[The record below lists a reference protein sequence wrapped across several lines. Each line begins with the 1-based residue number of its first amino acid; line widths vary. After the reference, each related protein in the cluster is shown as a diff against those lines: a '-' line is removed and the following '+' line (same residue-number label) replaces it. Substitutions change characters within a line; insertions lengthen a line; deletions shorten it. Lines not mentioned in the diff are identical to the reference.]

1 MSFILPTEVKKA
13 ARENSPKLRALLT
26 LISPQDVLH
35 SCFKEALLEASRAGH
50 LDAICSLV
58 LSGGR
63 HSLHLKDCIVQ
74 ALQGHFCEAAAMLL
88 ACYAAK
94 HDKKKLL
101 KYLLKEEMSR
111 EEEQKAIAELPA
123 AVVPTEDDFA
133 RIRYLEQVIIGY
145 ISNKPLLSANPA
157 ILYISPF
164 PFPFY
169 L

>member
-1 MSFILPTEVKKA
+1 M
-13 ARENSPKLRALLT
+13 
-26 LISPQDVLH
+26 
-35 SCFKEALLEASRAGH
+35 
-50 LDAICSLV
+50 
-58 LSGGR
+58 
-63 HSLHLKDCIVQ
+63 Q

-111 EEEQKAIAELPA
+111 EEEHKAIAELPA

-133 RIRYLEQVIIGY
+133 RIRYLEQVIVGY

-157 ILYISPF
+157 
-164 PFPFY
+164 Y
-169 L
+169 LFLPSLLLIEK

>member
-1 MSFILPTEVKKA
+1 M
-13 ARENSPKLRALLT
+13 
-26 LISPQDVLH
+26 
-35 SCFKEALLEASRAGH
+35 
-50 LDAICSLV
+50 
-58 LSGGR
+58 
-63 HSLHLKDCIVQ
+63 Q

-133 RIRYLEQVIIGY
+133 RIRYLEQVIVGY
-145 ISNKPLLSANPA
+145 ISNKPVLSANPA
-157 ILYISPF
+157 ILSISPF
-164 PFPFY
+164 PFPFN